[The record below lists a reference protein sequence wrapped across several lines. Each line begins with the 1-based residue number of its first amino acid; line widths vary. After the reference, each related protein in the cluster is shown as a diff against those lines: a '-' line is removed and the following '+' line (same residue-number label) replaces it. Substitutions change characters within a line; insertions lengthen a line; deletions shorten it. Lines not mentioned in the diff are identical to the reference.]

1 MSRVL
6 VLSPEP
12 VRPRMAGMGIRALRV
27 AEQLGR
33 AGHDVVL
40 ASPSPEEVPVRG
52 AGRIVLS
59 EVHEVL
65 ARARDFNVA
74 VVSGH
79 AGKELLALGF
89 PGSLVADLYDPF
101 LVENFAYAESLGPSV
116 FVNDRKT
123 LFSLVERADFVLAAS
138 EEQRLFWLGL
148 LLGRGRLTPAD
159 IAREAEGRLLCDV
172 APFGV
177 DDTPPSGP
185 WPFPQIPTGEADVF
199 FGGVYD
205 WYDADLVL
213 DAWGAVLASV
223 PTARLLFSENPNPAS
238 TPQTRLLE
246 ASERARCEG
255 WLDRSVLV
263 LPWSAHETRGG
274 LYQGCRVAAAAQR
287 PSLETSLSYRT
298 RLLDFLWAGLPVVT
312 TDGGAGARLVA
323 ETGAGRVVPADP
335 GAFAAALVSFLTDEA
350 ERSAASRKA
359 LEAARALRWE
369 RTLKPLLD
377 FAREPRRKDTRASG
391 IFKRLLGGG
400 G

>member
-40 ASPSPEEVPVRG
+40 ASPSPEELPRRS
-52 AGRIVLS
+52 AGRVVLS
-59 EVHEVL
+59 EAREALSRAHE
-65 ARARDFNVA
+65 FQVA

-79 AGKELLALGF
+79 AGRELLALGF
-89 PGSLVADLYDPF
+89 AGAVVADLYDPF
-101 LVENFAYAESLGPSV
+101 LVENLAYADSLGPNV
-116 FVNDRKT
+116 FLNDRKA
-123 LFSLVERADFVLAAS
+123 LFALLERADFVLAAS

-159 IAREAEGRLLCDV
+159 IARDAEARTLCDV

-177 DDTPPSGP
+177 DEAPPAGA
-185 WPFPQIPTGEADVF
+185 WPFPELPPGEADVF

-213 DAWGAVLASV
+213 DAWGAVLAAV
-223 PTARLLFSENPNPAS
+223 PAARLLFAENPNPDS
-238 TPQTRLLE
+238 TPQARLLE
-246 ASERARCEG
+246 ATERARGRG
-255 WLDRSVLV
+255 WLGRSVLV
-263 LPWSAHETRGG
+263 LPWTAHEARGG
-274 LYQGCRVAAAAQR
+274 LYRGCLVAAVAQR
-287 PSLETSLSYRT
+287 PSLETTLSFRT

-312 TDGGAGARLVA
+312 TEGGAGARLVA
-323 ETGAGRVVPADP
+323 ETGAGYVVPAEA
-335 GAFAAALVSFLTDEA
+335 GAFAAALVSLLRDEKA
-350 ERSAASRKA
+350 RGMAARRA
-359 LEAARALRWE
+359 LEAAPAFRWE

-377 FAREPRRKDTRASG
+377 FVAAPRLKNTRASG
-391 IFKRLLGGG
+391 IFRRLLGGG
-400 G
+400 A

>member
-1 MSRVL
+1 MTRIL
-6 VLSPEP
+6 VLAPEP

-40 ASPSPEEVPVRG
+40 ASPSPEEVPIRG
-52 AGRIVLS
+52 AGRVVISDSREVLNR
-59 EVHEVL
+59 VHEFRL
-65 ARARDFNVA
+65 A

-79 AGKELLALGF
+79 AGREFLALGF
-89 PGSLVADLYDPF
+89 PGALVADLYDPF
-101 LVENFAYAESLGPSV
+101 LVENLSYAESLGPNV
-116 FVNDRKT
+116 FVNDRKA

-159 IAREAEGRLLCDV
+159 IAREAEGRALCDV

-177 DDTPPSGP
+177 DDTPPSGG
-185 WPFPQIPTGEADVF
+185 WPFPEIPPGEADVF

-213 DAWGAVLASV
+213 DAWGTVLASV
-223 PTARLLFSENPNPAS
+223 PAARLLFSENPNPAS

-246 ASERARCEG
+246 ATERARCEG
-255 WLDRSVLV
+255 WLGRSVLV
-263 LPWSAHETRGG
+263 LPWLAHEARGG
-274 LYQGCRVAAAAQR
+274 LYRGCRAAAAAQR
-287 PSLETSLSYRT
+287 PSLETSLSFRT

-312 TDGGAGARLVA
+312 TEGGAGARMVA
-323 ETGAGRVVPADP
+323 ETGAGRVVPAEP
-335 GAFAAALVSFLTDEA
+335 GAFASALVSLLTDDTQRA
-350 ERSAASRKA
+350 SASRKA
-359 LEAARALRWE
+359 LEAAPGLRWE

-377 FAREPRRKDTRASG
+377 FAMAPRRKDTRASG

>member
-1 MSRVL
+1 MSRLL

-52 AGRIVLS
+52 AGRVVVS
-59 EVHEVL
+59 ATRDAL
-65 ARARDFNVA
+65 ARAHEFQVA

-79 AGKELLALGF
+79 AGHELLARGF
-89 PGSLVADLYDPF
+89 PGALVADLYDPF
-101 LVENFAYAESLGPSV
+101 LVENLAYAESLGPGV
-116 FVNDRKT
+116 FVNDRKA
-123 LFSLVERADFVLAAS
+123 LFALVERADFVLAAS

-159 IAREAEGRLLCDV
+159 FAREAEGRALCDV
-172 APFGV
+172 APFGI
-177 DDTPPSGP
+177 DETPPSDV
-185 WPFPQIPTGEADVF
+185 WPFPETPPGDADVF

-213 DAWGAVLASV
+213 EAWRAVLASV
-223 PTARLLFSENPNPAS
+223 PAARLLFSENPNPAS
-238 TPQTRLLE
+238 TPQARLLE
-246 ASERARCEG
+246 AKERARSEG
-255 WLDRSVLV
+255 WLGGSVLV

-274 LYQGCRVAAAAQR
+274 LYRGCRAAALAQR
-287 PSLETSLSYRT
+287 ASLETSLSFRT

-312 TDGGAGARLVA
+312 TEGGAGARLVA
-323 ETGAGRVVPADP
+323 ETGAGRVVPAEP
-335 GAFAAALVSFLTDEA
+335 EAFAAALVSILTN
-350 ERSAASRKA
+350 ERLRAAASRKA
-359 LEAARALRWE
+359 LEAVPALRWE

-377 FAREPRRKDTRASG
+377 FATAPRRKDSRASG
-391 IFKRLLGGG
+391 IFKRILGGAG
-400 G
+400 